1 MNLSKSEHRKIIAM
15 DHGTD
20 VDVGVV
26 EEDGD
31 LNTLV
36 FHHLF
41 EHSPAAGSAAGK
53 EMDIATIKKIRPSH
67 FSQQEKFFIGLTMPH
82 SALHTDATA

>member
-1 MNLSKSEHRKIIAM
+1 MLGKPTVEGASDKS
-15 DHGTD
+15 
-20 VDVGVV
+20 
-26 EEDGD
+26 
-31 LNTLV
+31 
-36 FHHLF
+36 
-41 EHSPAAGSAAGK
+41 SAGSAAGE